1 MKKWVS
7 VVAFFVL
14 FAGSSF
20 CFASSFYDGIPQ
32 SAIDWIRDVA
42 MNAESQHPGTL
53 SHTFGDTTVS
63 INLVEQTEEDWTG
76 IVAGSVSVSGKGTRS
91 YTGEAGRAQLLA
103 ELAAAV
109 ASDAQTN
116 AATSE
121 SFAYHSPDSGE
132 NSAPLV
138 SSETPV
144 ASADKAG
151 LRIIENILLPQ
162 AEPKAQK
169 EKKAAELAAGK
180 PKVIGGTLTY
190 EEFEYYEIKGKTYEV
205 LGGFEKSLDNNIAAG
220 FFAPISY
227 VDVDGGDWT
236 KLGVTGYLKKNFPR
250 ENYDF
255 SLGLNISCEQ
265 AWMNVEDVNDSFAYG
280 AGPMASVNF
289 LLRNIQ
295 VAFGGNLA
303 YMANSEYDA
312 VSILTSGLNIGIPV
326 KNDLALNL
334 TAYRND
340 NFDSDSDYWELGGS
354 GTYMVSDAFGMT
366 LGFKTVTGLDN
377 FDSNTY
383 HFGGTWRF

>member
-1 MKKWVS
+1 MKKR
-7 VVAFFVL
+7 AFAVL
-14 FAGSSF
+14 FLALLVCPSLS
-20 CFASSFYDGIPQ
+20 FASSWYDGIPQ
-32 SAIDWIRDVA
+32 AAIDWIGDVA
-42 MNAESQHPGTL
+42 VNAESYSPGTIT
-53 SHTFGDTTVS
+53 HTFGDTTVS
-63 INLVEQTEEDWTG
+63 INLVQQTEEDWTG
-76 IVAGSVSVSGKGTRS
+76 IVAGSVSVSGKGSRS
-91 YTGEAGRAQLLA
+91 YSGEAGRDQLLA

-144 ASADKAG
+144 ASADRAG
-151 LRIIENILLPQ
+151 LRIIENILIPQ

-205 LGGFEKSLDNNIAAG
+205 LGGFEKSFDNNIAAG

-255 SLGLNISCEQ
+255 SLGFNVSGEQ
-265 AWMNVEDVNDSFAYG
+265 AWMNVEDVSDSFAYG
-280 AGPMASVNF
+280 AGPMASVTFF
-289 LLRNIQ
+289 LKDVQ

-312 VSILTSGLNIGIPV
+312 VSIMTSGLNIGIPI
-326 KNDLALNL
+326 KNNLALNL

-340 NFDSDSDYWELGGS
+340 NFDSDNGYWELGGS
-354 GTYMVSDAFGMT
+354 GTCMVSDAFGLT
-366 LGFKTVTGLDN
+366 LGIKTVTGLDN
-377 FDSNTY
+377 FDSNSY